1 MIPLLEKVKN
11 IDLTASEKLLFD
23 YIQEDPKRIIHQNLQ
38 DICQKLYI
46 SNATIVR
53 FCQKIGYQGFH
64 EFKFA
69 IRSQLEDITENDLSL
84 DSYFN
89 FHLSRF
95 KDAIQLIPFDQLET
109 ISKMFHSYST
119 IYIYGSAMSSIP
131 AHYLYSV
138 LSSLDFSCIYI
149 EWRHLLRGIA
159 ENTDANTLMFM
170 ITSHGYNERYLDVI
184 ETLKNNGST
193 IIYITDEENHKIEEL
208 VHYYINTREPGHY
221 LHNVDF
227 SFKTKTLIF
236 IQILIDLIYNNTIN
250 NRQQ

>member
-1 MIPLLEKVKN
+1 
-11 IDLTASEKLLFD
+11 
-23 YIQEDPKRIIHQNLQ
+23 
-38 DICQKLYI
+38 
-46 SNATIVR
+46 
-53 FCQKIGYQGFH
+53 
-64 EFKFA
+64 
-69 IRSQLEDITENDLSL
+69 
-84 DSYFN
+84 
-89 FHLSRF
+89 
-95 KDAIQLIPFDQLET
+95 
-109 ISKMFHSYST
+109 
-119 IYIYGSAMSSIP
+119 
-131 AHYLYSV
+131 
-138 LSSLDFSCIYI
+138 
-149 EWRHLLRGIA
+149 
-159 ENTDANTLMFM
+159 M

>member
-109 ISKMFHSYST
+109 ISKMFHSYSM
-119 IYIYGSAMSSIP
+119 IYIYGSAMSSIRSP
-131 AHYLYSV
+131 LSIQCIIFFRFFLHLYRMAAFAAW
-138 LSSLDFSCIYI
+138 DCRKYRCEYF
-149 EWRHLLRGIA
+149 
-159 ENTDANTLMFM
+159 
-170 ITSHGYNERYLDVI
+170 DV
-184 ETLKNNGST
+184 
-193 IIYITDEENHKIEEL
+193 YD
-208 VHYYINTREPGHY
+208 YFTR
-221 LHNVDF
+221 
-227 SFKTKTLIF
+227 
-236 IQILIDLIYNNTIN
+236 IQ
-250 NRQQ
+250 